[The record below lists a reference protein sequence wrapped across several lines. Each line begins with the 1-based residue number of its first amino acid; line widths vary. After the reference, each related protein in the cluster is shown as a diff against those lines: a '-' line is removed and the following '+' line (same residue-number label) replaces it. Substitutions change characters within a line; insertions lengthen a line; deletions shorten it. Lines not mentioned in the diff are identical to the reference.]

1 MMKTIFLVFL
11 GGGLGSVLRFLV
23 SKGLSSF
30 GFEKFPFATFLVN
43 VLGCFFIG
51 IFLGFFMK
59 NPDNQQLKAFL
70 TIGFCGGFTTFS
82 TFANENFLLMKSDE
96 MLLSVIYLIMSI
108 LFGLIAVWA
117 GYKIAE

>member
-11 GGGLGSVLRFLV
+11 GGGLGSVLRFLLT
-23 SKGLSSF
+23 KGLSFS
-30 GFEKFPFATFLVN
+30 GFEKYPLATFLIN
-43 VLGCFFIG
+43 VLGCFLIG
-51 IFLGFFMK
+51 LLSGFFMK
-59 NPDNQQLKAFL
+59 NPDNQQLKVFL
-70 TIGFCGGFTTFS
+70 TVGFCGGFTTFS

>member
-1 MMKTIFLVFL
+1 
-11 GGGLGSVLRFLV
+11 
-23 SKGLSSF
+23 
-30 GFEKFPFATFLVN
+30 
-43 VLGCFFIG
+43 
-51 IFLGFFMK
+51 MK